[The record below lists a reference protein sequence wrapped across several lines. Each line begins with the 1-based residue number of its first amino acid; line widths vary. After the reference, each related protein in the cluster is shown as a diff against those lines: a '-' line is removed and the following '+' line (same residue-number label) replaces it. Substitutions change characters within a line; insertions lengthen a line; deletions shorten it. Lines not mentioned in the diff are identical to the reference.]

1 MTLKW
6 FSETERLKKLSSA
19 FSPTEKDL
27 LERMPEK
34 WVAVADVTKRV
45 IVKFNCDSKM
55 KKIIVSVIA
64 LFGIFNVKAQE
75 NTNNEQS
82 KKLTFDEA
90 NLVSSY
96 YKQNGNNSAVTGGIG
111 TEKLTDISNT
121 IDVTMVKYDKKDRK
135 NKFDFSVGIDHY
147 TSASSDMIDLKANS
161 SASHADNRIYPAL
174 SWSRENTEKGTTLMA
189 GVSTSFEFDY
199 ASYGANIGF
208 SQKTKNRMG
217 EFTAKFQAYLDQVKL
232 IAPIE
237 LRTNGSTGGEHESYG
252 TSGRNTFALSLSYS
266 QIINQ
271 NFQVEFLAD
280 GVQQTGYL
288 SLPFHRVYFND
299 HSVHQEALPDKR
311 FKIPL
316 AVRANYF
323 LGDKVILRAYYR
335 YYTDD
340 WGLRSNTFSLE
351 TPVKISPFV
360 SVSPFYR
367 YYSQTAAKYF
377 APYQEHT
384 AFDGFYTSNYDLSK
398 FDSHFY
404 GAGIRINPKNGL
416 FGVERLNMLEIR
428 YGHYTKSVGM
438 KSDIISLNL
447 RFK

>member
-1 MTLKW
+1 M
-6 FSETERLKKLSSA
+6 KKLIIS
-19 FSPTEKDL
+19 
-27 LERMPEK
+27 
-34 WVAVADVTKRV
+34 
-45 IVKFNCDSKM
+45 IV
-55 KKIIVSVIA
+55 A
-64 LFGIFNVKAQE
+64 LFGIFNAKAQE
-75 NTNNEQS
+75 NTSSEP

-96 YKQNGNNSAVTGGIG
+96 YKQDGNNSAVTGGIG

-135 NKFDFSVGIDHY
+135 NKFNFSVGIDHY

-174 SWSRENTEKGTTLMA
+174 SWSRENESKGTTLMA
-189 GVSTSFEFDY
+189 GVSFSTEFDY
-199 ASYGANIGF
+199 QSYGANIGF
-208 SQKTKNRMG
+208 SQKTANRMG

-237 LRTNGSTGGEHESYG
+237 LRTNGSIGNGEHDNYG

-266 QIINQ
+266 QIINK
-271 NFQVEFLAD
+271 NFQIELLAD

-288 SLPFHRVYFND
+288 SLPFHRVYFTDN
-299 HSVHQEALPDKR
+299 SVHQEALPDKR

-316 AVRANYF
+316 GVRANYF
-323 LGDKVILRAYYR
+323 LGDKIILRTYYR
-335 YYTDD
+335 FYTDD
-340 WGLRSNTFSLE
+340 WGLKSNTLSIE
-351 TPVKISPFV
+351 TPVKISPFI

-367 YYSQTAAKYF
+367 YYSQTGTKYF

-384 AFDGFYTSNYDLSK
+384 AFDDYYTSNYDLST
-398 FDSHFY
+398 FNSNFY
-404 GAGIRINPKNGL
+404 GAGIRFNPKNGL
-416 FGVERLNMLEIR
+416 FGIERLNMLEIR
-428 YGHYTKSVGM
+428 YGHYTKSIGM

>member
-1 MTLKW
+1 
-6 FSETERLKKLSSA
+6 
-19 FSPTEKDL
+19 
-27 LERMPEK
+27 
-34 WVAVADVTKRV
+34 
-45 IVKFNCDSKM
+45 M
-55 KKIIVSVIA
+55 KKIIISIVA
-64 LFGIFNVKAQE
+64 LFGIFNAKAQE
-75 NTNNEQS
+75 NTANQEP

-96 YKQNGNNSAVTGGIG
+96 YKQDGNNSAVTGGIG
-111 TEKLTDISNT
+111 TEKLSDVSNT
-121 IDVTMVKYDKKDRK
+121 IDVTMVKYDKKNRK
-135 NKFDFSVGIDHY
+135 NKFGFSVGIDHY
-147 TSASSDMIDLKANS
+147 TSASSDMIDLQANS

-174 SWSRENTEKGTTLMA
+174 SWSRENTEKGSTLMA
-189 GVSTSFEFDY
+189 GVSTSFEYDY
-199 ASYGANIGF
+199 QSYSANIGF

-217 EFTAKFQAYLDQVKL
+217 EFTAKFQAYMDQVKM

-237 LRTNGSTGGEHESYG
+237 LRTADNEG
-252 TSGRNTFALSLSYS
+252 TSGRNTYALSLAYS
-266 QIINQ
+266 QIINP

-299 HSVHQEALPDKR
+299 NSVHQETLPDKR

-316 AVRANYF
+316 GVRANYF
-323 LGDKVILRAYYR
+323 FGDKVILRAYYR

-340 WGLRSNTFSLE
+340 WGLKSNTFSLE

-367 YYSQTAAKYF
+367 YYSQTSAKYF
-377 APYQEHT
+377 APYKQHT
-384 AFDGFYTSNYDLSK
+384 AFDDFYTSNYDLSK
-398 FDSHFY
+398 FSSNFY

-416 FGVERLNMLEIR
+416 FGISRLNMLEIR
-428 YGHYTKSVGM
+428 YGHYTKSIGM

>member
-1 MTLKW
+1 
-6 FSETERLKKLSSA
+6 
-19 FSPTEKDL
+19 
-27 LERMPEK
+27 
-34 WVAVADVTKRV
+34 
-45 IVKFNCDSKM
+45 M
-55 KKIIVSVIA
+55 KKIIISVIA
-64 LFGIFNVKAQE
+64 LFGIFNAKAQE
-75 NTNNEQS
+75 NTNNEQP

-96 YKQNGNNSAVTGGIG
+96 YKQDGNNSAVTGGTG

-135 NKFDFSVGIDHY
+135 NKFGFSVGIDHY

-161 SASHADNRIYPAL
+161 SASRSDNRIYPAL
-174 SWSRENTEKGTTLMA
+174 SWSRENESKGTTLMA
-189 GVSTSFEFDY
+189 GVSTSFEYDY
-199 ASYGANIGF
+199 QSYGANIGF
-208 SQKTKNRMG
+208 SKKTANRMG

-237 LRTNGSTGGEHESYG
+237 LRTNDGYG
-252 TSGRNTFALSLSYS
+252 TSGRNTFALSLAYS

-271 NFQVEFLAD
+271 NFQIEILGDA
-280 GVQQTGYL
+280 VQQTGYL

-299 HSVHQEALPDKR
+299 NSVHQEALPDKR
-311 FKIPL
+311 FKIPIGL
-316 AVRANYF
+316 RANYF

-340 WGLRSNTFSLE
+340 WGLKSNTFSLE
-351 TPVKISPFV
+351 TPVKISPFI

-367 YYSQTAAKYF
+367 YYSQTATKYF
-377 APYQEHT
+377 APYQQHT
-384 AFDGFYTSNYDLSK
+384 AFDDFYTSNYDLSK

-404 GAGIRINPKNGL
+404 GAGIRISPKNGL

-438 KSDIISLNL
+438 KSDIISLNV
-447 RFK
+447 RFR

>member
-1 MTLKW
+1 M
-6 FSETERLKKLSSA
+6 KKLIISI
-19 FSPTEKDL
+19 
-27 LERMPEK
+27 
-34 WVAVADVTKRV
+34 VT
-45 IVKFNCDSKM
+45 
-55 KKIIVSVIA
+55 
-64 LFGIFNVKAQE
+64 LFGIFNAKAQE
-75 NTNNEQS
+75 NPGNEQP
-82 KKLTFDEA
+82 KKLTLDEA

-96 YKQNGNNSAVTGGIG
+96 YKQDGNNSAVTGGIG
-111 TEKLTDISNT
+111 TEKLTDISNA

-135 NKFDFSVGIDHY
+135 NKFGLSVGIDHY

-161 SASHADNRIYPAL
+161 SASHADTRIYPAL
-174 SWSRENTEKGTTLMA
+174 SWSRENESKGTTLLA
-189 GVSTSFEFDY
+189 GISTSSEYDY
-199 ASYGANIGF
+199 QSYSANIGF
-208 SQKTKNRMG
+208 AKKTPDKMG
-217 EFTAKFQAYLDQVKL
+217 EFTAKFQAFLDQVKMV
-232 IAPIE
+232 APIE
-237 LRTNGSTGGEHESYG
+237 LRNDPAIQSSG
-252 TSGRNTFALSLSYS
+252 TQGRNTFALSLAYS

-271 NFQVEFLAD
+271 NFQIEVLGDA
-280 GVQQTGYL
+280 VQQTGYL

-299 HSVHQEALPDKR
+299 NSVHQETLPDKR

-316 AVRANYF
+316 GVRANYF
-323 LGDKVILRAYYR
+323 FGDKVILRAYYR

-340 WGLRSNTFSLE
+340 WGLKSNTLSLE

-377 APYQEHT
+377 APYQQHT
-384 AFDGFYTSNYDLSK
+384 AIDDFYTSNYDLSK

-416 FGVERLNMLEIR
+416 FGIQRLNMIEIR
-428 YGHYTKSVGM
+428 YGHYTKSVGI

>member
-1 MTLKW
+1 
-6 FSETERLKKLSSA
+6 
-19 FSPTEKDL
+19 
-27 LERMPEK
+27 
-34 WVAVADVTKRV
+34 
-45 IVKFNCDSKM
+45 M
-55 KKIIVSVIA
+55 KKIIISIVA
-64 LFGIFNVKAQE
+64 LFGIFNAKAQE
-75 NTNNEQS
+75 NTANQEP

-96 YKQNGNNSAVTGGIG
+96 YKQDGNNSAVTGGIG
-111 TEKLTDISNT
+111 TEKLSDVSNT

-135 NKFDFSVGIDHY
+135 NKFGFSVGIDHY
-147 TSASSDMIDLKANS
+147 TSASSDMIDLQANS

-174 SWSRENTEKGTTLMA
+174 SWSRENTEKGSTLMA
-189 GVSTSFEFDY
+189 GVSTSFEYDY
-199 ASYGANIGF
+199 QSYSANIGF

-217 EFTAKFQAYLDQVKL
+217 EFTAKFQAYMDQVKM

-237 LRTNGSTGGEHESYG
+237 LRTADNEG
-252 TSGRNTFALSLSYS
+252 TSGRNTYALSLAYS
-266 QIINQ
+266 QIINP

-299 HSVHQEALPDKR
+299 NSVHQETLPDKR

-316 AVRANYF
+316 GVRANYF
-323 LGDKVILRAYYR
+323 FGDKVILRAYYR

-340 WGLRSNTFSLE
+340 WGLKSNTFSLE

-367 YYSQTAAKYF
+367 YYSQTSAKYF
-377 APYQEHT
+377 APYKQHT
-384 AFDGFYTSNYDLSK
+384 AFDDFYTSNYDLSK
-398 FDSHFY
+398 FSSNFY

-416 FGVERLNMLEIR
+416 FGISRLNMLEIR
-428 YGHYTKSVGM
+428 YGHYTKSIGM